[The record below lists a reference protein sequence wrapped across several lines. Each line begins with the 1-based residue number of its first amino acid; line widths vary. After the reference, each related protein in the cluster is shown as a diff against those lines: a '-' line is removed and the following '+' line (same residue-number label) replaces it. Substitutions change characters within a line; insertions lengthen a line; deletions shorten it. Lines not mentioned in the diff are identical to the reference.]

1 MIKNIERG
9 TLLLLGAI
17 AMIVFVFYWETLPS
31 QLPVPV
37 GTYKGSEVFVTTYPN
52 RICISSGIN
61 QNCGTIPI
69 NGEATALS
77 LPMNSVVVFQIK
89 ILSDGSYK
97 EVTSDLDP

>member
-1 MIKNIERG
+1 MAKKSNNLTWIV
-9 TLLLLGAI
+9 LGALTI
-17 AMIVFVFYWETLPS
+17 LVVAYFFEVLPS